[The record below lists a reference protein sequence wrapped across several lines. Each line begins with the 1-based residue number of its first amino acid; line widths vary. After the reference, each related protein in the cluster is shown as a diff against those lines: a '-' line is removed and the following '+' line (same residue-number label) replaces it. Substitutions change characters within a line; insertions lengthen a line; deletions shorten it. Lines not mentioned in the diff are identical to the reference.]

1 MLKPDTDQKRKT
13 GKFYSVII
21 LTVPRERMAFHM
33 KPLGSTLVGQKV
45 ERMKLEGWKVMHC
58 LYPALSLKLFAFS
71 MRQKMTQCERFS

>member
-45 ERMKLEGWKVMHC
+45 ERMKLEASTFTV
-58 LYPALSLKLFAFS
+58 LS
-71 MRQKMTQCERFS
+71 TERKDEAE